1 MFFNINKINKG
12 EIEIFLTSF
21 IGGLA
26 CVWVLIWFYQT
37 RDTPMEHPRISD
49 IERDYIVN
57 NVEYDASKRVIGHFV
72 DVCFMVKPGNMLSL
86 ALCFVGIQ

>member
-1 MFFNINKINKG
+1 
-12 EIEIFLTSF
+12 
-21 IGGLA
+21 
-26 CVWVLIWFYQT
+26 
-37 RDTPMEHPRISD
+37 MEHPRISD

-86 ALCFVGIQ
+86 ALCFVGIQMQ

>member
-1 MFFNINKINKG
+1 
-12 EIEIFLTSF
+12 
-21 IGGLA
+21 
-26 CVWVLIWFYQT
+26 
-37 RDTPMEHPRISD
+37 MEHPRITD

-86 ALCFVGIQ
+86 ALCFVGIQWCHINDDIRLKNAPI

>member
-1 MFFNINKINKG
+1 
-12 EIEIFLTSF
+12 
-21 IGGLA
+21 
-26 CVWVLIWFYQT
+26 
-37 RDTPMEHPRISD
+37 MEHPRITD

-72 DVCFMVKPGNMLSL
+72 DVCFMVTPGNMLNL